1 MVRYTAACECA
12 QPWRVRVGNPHERG
26 NGAAMLNTQV
36 HHQPAGNQNSSLVLT
51 LSIGLQLLA
60 FFVVL
65 NASTKPDE
73 TRSQAVLVSVQ
84 TAFNPSAVSATR
96 GLAGNKAAAQVA
108 LRSSIS
114 DAFSP
119 VLDGRDVI
127 VRTDGDLLWVK
138 APLAVFFDP
147 ETNVLRAS
155 LPVLD
160 RMIAVLNAP
169 PDNLRYE
176 MLVTIPGAN
185 SADTI
190 AAAQAGALA
199 EDLLHRGLTRNVF
212 SLGIVT
218 APERSVTLTF
228 AALAEDDGSLGALIA
243 RVRS

>member
-1 MVRYTAACECA
+1 MLQSQIGSAA
-12 QPWRVRVGNPHERG
+12 GS
-26 NGAAMLNTQV
+26 
-36 HHQPAGNQNSSLVLT
+36 NQTSSLVLT

-65 NASTKPDE
+65 NATTKPDE
-73 TRSQAVLVSVQ
+73 SRSKAVLASVQ
-84 TAFNPSAVSATR
+84 SSFNPSAVATTKPITT
-96 GLAGNKAAAQVA
+96 NKSAAQVA

-147 ETNVLRAS
+147 DTQTLRTS

-160 RMIAVLNAP
+160 RLIAVLNAP
-169 PDNLRYE
+169 PDNMRYE
-176 MLVTIPGAN
+176 MLVTISGFEGKA
-185 SADTI
+185 SF
-190 AAAQAGALA
+190 AQAGALA
-199 EDLLHRGLTRNVF
+199 EDLLSRGLTRNVF
-212 SLGIVT
+212 SLGLVS

-228 AALAEDDGSLGALIA
+228 IALSEEETSLGAFA
-243 RVRS
+243 ERGRS

>member
-1 MVRYTAACECA
+1 M
-12 QPWRVRVGNPHERG
+12 
-26 NGAAMLNTQV
+26 MNTQAN
-36 HHQPAGNQNSSLVLT
+36 HQPAGNQNSSLVLT

-65 NASTKPDE
+65 NANTKPDE
-73 TRSQAVLVSVQ
+73 SRSQAVLVSVQ
-84 TAFNPSAVSATR
+84 TAFNPSAVSSTTGPAV
-96 GLAGNKAAAQVA
+96 NKAAAQVA

-119 VLDGRDVI
+119 VLDGRDVV

-147 ETNVLRAS
+147 ETRALRAS

-160 RMIAVLNAP
+160 RVIAVINAP

-176 MLVTIPGAN
+176 MLVTIPGSD
-185 SADTI
+185 SADVN
-190 AAAQAGALA
+190 AAMQAGALA

-212 SLGIVT
+212 SLGVVASPDRI
-218 APERSVTLTF
+218 VTLTF
-228 AALAEDDGSLGALIA
+228 AALAEDDGSLGALIG